1 MYPKTVEMREKR
13 DQIPKCDLSLFEK
26 RDSEEEEKEG
36 WGKERKEDKGTS
48 ESMSSVVI

>member
-1 MYPKTVEMREKR
+1 MEMREKR